1 MRIAKLI
8 CNLERVKLISD
19 WKTGFRKVAAG
30 EIDAIVVDRWIGEY
44 ELAQSGIRGIQ
55 IIDEPIETQYS
66 RTDNAG

>member
-1 MRIAKLI
+1 MTENRIPKG
-8 CNLERVKLISD
+8 S
-19 WKTGFRKVAAG
+19 AG
-30 EIDAIVVDRWIGEY
+30 EIDAIVVDRWIGEC